1 MIIITGHSDG
11 SVYSWVNLNFNQAN
25 LIEKYTKEKIVNI
38 SNFEFGIVIATSS
51 AKITFIDFT
60 FKKVLKAIDLCDTN
74 YKLVD
79 YNIADVLVTESKLLI
94 STILGD
100 IVEIQFNQ

>member
-11 SVYSWVNLNFNQAN
+11 SVYSWVDLNFQQGT
-25 LIEKYTKEKIVNI
+25 LIEKYTKEKVVNI
-38 SNFEFGIVIATSS
+38 SNFEFGVIIATSS
-51 AKITFIDFT
+51 AKITFMDFT
-60 FKKVLKAIDLCDTN
+60 LKRVLKSIDLCDTT

-79 YNIADVLVTESKLLI
+79 YNIANVLVTPTKLLL

-100 IVEIQFNQ
+100 IVEIQFN